1 MRSVQFKNRNIN
13 MAGNL
18 YLPNGFKESEQYP
31 AIVCVHPGGGVK
43 EQTAGVYA
51 QRLADQGRGEMSS
64 VERRKELTRPLF
76 PDGEKEGRQT
86 RAGVATAKER
96 VESHKERS
104 LSPLE
109 FFVWRG
115 VER

>member
-1 MRSVQFKNRNIN
+1 MRQDHR
-13 MAGNL
+13 MA
-18 YLPNGFKESEQYP
+18 
-31 AIVCVHPGGGVK
+31 
-43 EQTAGVYA
+43 
-51 QRLADQGRGEMSS
+51 RGEMSS

-96 VESHKERS
+96 VERHKEGS

-109 FFVWRG
+109 FFVWWS
-115 VER
+115 VERQSSEKFRHAINEFCQPRQAPVLVKVFKIGRAHV